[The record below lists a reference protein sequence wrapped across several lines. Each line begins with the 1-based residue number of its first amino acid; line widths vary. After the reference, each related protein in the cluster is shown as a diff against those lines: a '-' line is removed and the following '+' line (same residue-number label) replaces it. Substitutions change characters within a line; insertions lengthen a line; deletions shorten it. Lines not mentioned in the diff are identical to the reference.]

1 LDIFAEADDAFYI
14 PSELGWREMRTIPLI
29 GISKLNLKVTVT
41 SKNTGP
47 CSKNYEVIIE
57 NGKIKEL
64 M

>member
-1 LDIFAEADDAFYI
+1 
-14 PSELGWREMRTIPLI
+14 MRTIPLI